1 MAQWDRGKQ
10 RCLRLENRSYEGR
23 ERERE
28 LGESPKSMEHYINMP
43 SSSFIRMEVKAQA
56 QQSYSGKMGIK
67 IGTG

>member
-1 MAQWDRGKQ
+1 MWA
-10 RCLRLENRSYEGR
+10 

-28 LGESPKSMEHYINMP
+28 LGESHKSMEHYINMP
-43 SSSFIRMEVKAQA
+43 SSSFIRMEVKAKA